1 MNPYSSTDP
10 STVTRNSVGCD
21 DINPSSGYG
30 FESFENASAVAWE
43 EYLIDANGG
52 PTESDGNWS
61 YTNTSEHSNLNT
73 LHGNYVLGSA
83 SSNQAQFD
91 SQAEHTIIQGE
102 DSYIEMNIT
111 TGTGLLSFCFLL
123 SGYRYSHDYFK
134 IELDGNHIY
143 TKSSYNQ
150 AYQNVW
156 HSLSHWV
163 TAGDHHLVIKYEK
176 TSSTSCS
183 SWCYFDRLFLDALKW
198 PLPTPPV
205 NWTEPI
211 VTDFAWHGDTACAIA
226 DSDVYCWGENGY
238 GELGIGSAT
247 SANYFRPTKVN
258 TPTNLSF
265 SAVDVGESH
274 TCALTDTGTV
284 WCWGLNSNFQLGLA
298 NSTNQQTPMQVD
310 FGTNLTVSSI
320 DVGTNN
326 VCAIGTNTTASTEQ
340 LWCWGHNN
348 NGHTKVGSTSSV
360 HASDGLVYESAST
373 GSVPTHVETDQTQ
386 TCILFSNS
394 TVQCMGKRFLTEL
407 LSAYEHGAWEMD
419 GFSDVTSLSSGGSS
433 SYGMCV
439 MVENNKALFC
449 WGKNDK
455 NQMARG
461 YTGEYAQ
468 PDAVFGLIGGRD
480 NAVLPPGLTFNN
492 SNGIIS
498 GTPTTESQDPIELNI
513 FACNG
518 RGCDSASFNYS
529 IWDRPEVG
537 LINIE
542 SDYLDLSVSPA
553 EIYKGRP
560 VNLSIV
566 VTSDRSISNYTW
578 YSEHVNGLIYSDMFP
593 NSPSIVTDQL
603 PVGLQVIFF
612 SATDDIG
619 GTSTS
624 ADGWVIVEVL
634 ESDDDND
641 QVPVWNDD
649 CPLENAL
656 GYDDYTGNG
665 SSIPVS
671 DGCIDNRDDDP
682 YYDPDDSCPNEYAAP
697 EYDFYIGEGTSGN
710 AAPDGCIDDTDR
722 DTVLENVDL
731 CLNTPFAER
740 FYVNPDG
747 CGPSERD
754 TDGDG
759 YKDNVDS
766 CPGTPMGE
774 SVDEFGCGASQVD
787 SDGDGVYDS
796 EDVCPESPLGA
807 TVDIDGCA
815 AAEKDSDGDEVNDE
829 VDVCDTTPPELWN
842 QTNAVGCAPG
852 DVVTDDNDQDGIAD
866 IFDSCPM
873 TPIGDVVDYSGCGL
887 TQKDSD
893 NDGVTDDL
901 DQCPDTPGYDIPTV
915 DADGCG
921 ETQRDSDGDGV
932 IDSVDQCLNTP
943 TSVEVDTFGCQAGL
957 ADADQDS
964 IVDIIDACPNTTGD
978 QPVNLN
984 GCAPYQLDSDG
995 DGITNDLDSCPTTPA
1010 GVPITTNGCAEDPE
1024 IFDPVAEDDDG
1035 DGILN
1040 ENDECPN
1047 TPLNAKVIDNRGCE
1061 VGTEGNTQQVST
1073 WAFGLTGLILLLI
1086 ALITVVVLRRRKEQ
1100 ESIWGSDAVGD
1111 VLFDSMDL
1119 AGDGVISD
1127 EEWEIYKKVRDAKK
1141 DSDIDDDDL
1150 FD

>member
-1 MNPYSSTDP
+1 
-10 STVTRNSVGCD
+10 
-21 DINPSSGYG
+21 
-30 FESFENASAVAWE
+30 
-43 EYLIDANGG
+43 
-52 PTESDGNWS
+52 
-61 YTNTSEHSNLNT
+61 
-73 LHGNYVLGSA
+73 
-83 SSNQAQFD
+83 
-91 SQAEHTIIQGE
+91 
-102 DSYIEMNIT
+102 
-111 TGTGLLSFCFLL
+111 
-123 SGYRYSHDYFK
+123 
-134 IELDGNHIY
+134 
-143 TKSSYNQ
+143 
-150 AYQNVW
+150 
-156 HSLSHWV
+156 
-163 TAGDHHLVIKYEK
+163 
-176 TSSTSCS
+176 
-183 SWCYFDRLFLDALKW
+183 
-198 PLPTPPV
+198 
-205 NWTEPI
+205 
-211 VTDFAWHGDTACAIA
+211 
-226 DSDVYCWGENGY
+226 
-238 GELGIGSAT
+238 
-247 SANYFRPTKVN
+247 
-258 TPTNLSF
+258 
-265 SAVDVGESH
+265 
-274 TCALTDTGTV
+274 
-284 WCWGLNSNFQLGLA
+284 
-298 NSTNQQTPMQVD
+298 
-310 FGTNLTVSSI
+310 
-320 DVGTNN
+320 
-326 VCAIGTNTTASTEQ
+326 
-340 LWCWGHNN
+340 
-348 NGHTKVGSTSSV
+348 
-360 HASDGLVYESAST
+360 
-373 GSVPTHVETDQTQ
+373 
-386 TCILFSNS
+386 
-394 TVQCMGKRFLTEL
+394 MGKRFLTEL
-407 LSAYEHGAWEMD
+407 LSAHEHGAWEMD

-461 YTGEYAQ
+461 YTSEYAQ

-492 SNGIIS
+492 TNGVIS
-498 GTPTTESQDPIELNI
+498 GTPTTENQDPVELNI

-537 LINIE
+537 LISIE

-566 VTSDRSISNYTW
+566 VTSDRSIANYTW

-619 GTSTS
+619 GTSVPS
-624 ADGWVIVEVL
+624 DGWVIVEVL

-641 QVPVWNDD
+641 QVPVWNDL

-740 FYVNPDG
+740 FYVTPDG

-796 EDVCPESPLGA
+796 ADVCPESPLGA

-873 TPIGDVVDYSGCGL
+873 TPLGDVVDYSGCGL

-893 NDGVTDDL
+893 NDGVTDDV
-901 DQCPDTPGYDIPTV
+901 DQCPDTPGYDTPTV

-943 TSVEVDTFGCQAGL
+943 TSVEVDTLGCQAGL
-957 ADADQDS
+957 SDSDQDS

-1010 GVPITTNGCAEDPE
+1010 GVPITTNGCAEDPD

-1040 ENDECPN
+1040 ENDECPD

-1111 VLFDSMDL
+1111 ALFDSMDL
-1119 AGDGVISD
+1119 DGDGVISD

-1141 DSDIDDDDL
+1141 DSDIDDDL